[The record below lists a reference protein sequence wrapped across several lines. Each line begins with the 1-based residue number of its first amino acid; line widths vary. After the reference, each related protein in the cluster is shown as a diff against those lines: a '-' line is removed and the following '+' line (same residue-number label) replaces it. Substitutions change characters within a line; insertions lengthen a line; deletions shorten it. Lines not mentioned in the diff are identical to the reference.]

1 MPASA
6 PSLVTSFCPPR
17 PLSLMHK
24 PYVRA
29 VVLFAALLACT
40 ATAAPPAHAQA
51 RPASSWIVPA
61 PTAPAASPRGA
72 AETAAPRRRPVPRSA
87 RRSLDYRPV
96 RRSAS
101 RDSVVRRVSSPDREV
116 TVEELAAD
124 IAARS
129 SGRSTAARL
138 AVVESTLRADGP
150 NWIGIPYRWGGTTR
164 RGIDCSA
171 FVQQYVREN
180 LGIELPRT
188 TAGQQ
193 YEGVPIS
200 KEELVAGDLVF
211 FRRRGVR
218 HVGVYLS
225 GGEFIHASSSRGVTI
240 SELASDYWSRYYW
253 MSRRIIEEP
262 SGRRPTPRAEARR
275 ARG

>member
-1 MPASA
+1 
-6 PSLVTSFCPPR
+6 
-17 PLSLMHK
+17 MHK

-29 VVLFAALLACT
+29 AALLAALVVCT
-40 ATAAPPAHAQA
+40 AVAAPPAHAQT
-51 RPASSWIVPA
+51 RPASSRIVPA
-61 PTAPAASPRGA
+61 PTAPAASPQGA
-72 AETAAPRRRPVPRSA
+72 AATAAPRRRPVPRSA
-87 RRSLDYRPV
+87 RRALDYRPARHQAV
-96 RRSAS
+96 Q
-101 RDSVVRRVSSPDREV
+101 DSVVRRVSSEREV
-116 TVEELAAD
+116 TVEELAAN

-129 SGRSTAARL
+129 AGRSTSARL

-171 FVQQYVREN
+171 FVQQYVRAN

-188 TAGQQ
+188 TAGQR

-200 KEELVAGDLVF
+200 KEELVPGDLVF

-240 SELASDYWSRYYW
+240 SELASSYWSKYYW

-262 SGRRPTPRAEARR
+262 SGRRPTPRSEARR